1 MISNKFE
8 NQKQQFGNYLRF
20 WRTTKH
26 ISQEHLAHELDCSV
40 KHISFLENGKTQP
53 SQSLILRS
61 ADILELSKV
70 DANNLL
76 ISAGYRAEHDFLEN
90 HPEEKIL
97 LEQSLALMLENIGAS
112 PALIRDRFGNI
123 KMMNK
128 ACVVIWREWLGDA
141 MDDPSLMNTYRIFFS
156 ERGWRPYVEGWSQIA
171 VILLM
176 NLNQERL
183 LAPNEEADKLIDE
196 LSKIYSATEGWDKQ
210 NSTHTK
216 RSSFPIT
223 MLNASTN
230 MHSSSL
236 VCSSTIGNL
245 SQSVDASLCLE
256 VHCRIDHEDPYTAM
270 EIANMPNITHPL
282 LPY

>member
-1 MISNKFE
+1 MTEKFV
-8 NQKQQFGNYLRF
+8 NQQRQFGNYLRF
-20 WRTTKH
+20 WRTTKD

-53 SQSLILRS
+53 SQALILRS
-61 ADILELSKV
+61 AETLDLSKV
-70 DANNLL
+70 DTNNLL

-97 LEQSLALMLENIGAS
+97 LEQSLALMLENIGSS

-141 MDDPSLMNTYRIFFS
+141 MDDPALMNTYRIFFS
-156 ERGWRPYVEGWSQIA
+156 NRGWRPFVESWSQIA

-183 LAPNEEADKLIDE
+183 LSPNDEADKLIEE
-196 LSKIYSATEGWDKQ
+196 LSDVYSSSEDWEKHS
-210 NSTHTK
+210 STHTK
-216 RSSFPIT
+216 RSSFPIS
-223 MLNASTN
+223 MHNPKTN
-230 MHSSSL
+230 IQSSSL
-236 VCSSTIGNL
+236 VCASTIGNL

-256 VHCRIDHEDPYTAM
+256 VHCRIDRESPYTAV
-270 EIANMPNITHPL
+270 EIANMQNVTHPL

>member
-1 MISNKFE
+1 MSEQFE
-8 NQKQQFGNYLRF
+8 NSERQFGNYLKF

-26 ISQEHLAHELDCSV
+26 ISQEQLAHELDCSV

-53 SQSLILRS
+53 SQSLILRFAS
-61 ADILELSKV
+61 TLGLPKV
-70 DANNLL
+70 DTNNLL
-76 ISAGYRAEHDFLEN
+76 ISAGYRAEYDFLEN

-97 LEQSLALMLENIGAS
+97 LEQSLALMLENIGSS

-123 KMMNK
+123 KMINK
-128 ACVVIWREWLGDA
+128 ACAVIWREWLGDA
-141 MDDPSLMNTYRIFFS
+141 MDDPLLMNTYRIFFS
-156 ERGWRPYVEGWSQIA
+156 QRGWRPFVEGWSQIA
-171 VILLM
+171 AILLM

-183 LAPNEEADKLIDE
+183 LAPNKEADRLIDE
-196 LSKIYSATEGWDKQ
+196 LSAVYSSTDGWDKN

-216 RSSFPIT
+216 RSSFLISMHNP
-223 MLNASTN
+223 LNNVRT
-230 MHSSSL
+230 SSL

-256 VHCRIDHEDPYTAM
+256 VHCRVDHQDPYTAV
-270 EIANMPNITHPL
+270 EIAAMPNITHPL